1 MAGLEI
7 TVLHDLPKKVALDII
22 IVNYNSGDYLYTC
35 LESLAPGKNFNG
47 YRVTVFDN
55 GSTDGSLDRPARIFP
70 GADYVTSPVNL
81 GFARAVNR
89 ILETTGGDYLLLLNP
104 DVVVLPGTIEKMLD
118 FMKKNPACGVLGGE
132 ILNADGLTQPTC
144 RRFPAG
150 VNVIFGRRSFFRRLA
165 PNNPGSRNYLYLD
178 LDRTKP
184 QKVDFLE
191 GSLMMLRR
199 RALISTGPLDE
210 DFFLYLEDADLCFR
224 MAQRGW
230 ETWWLPRAYA
240 IHFRGE
246 NFRTDNIRPM
256 LHHSRGIYKFFIKHN
271 RLNRFQRSVLKILLN
286 ARLGYI
292 LGTEFAKRGFA

>member
-1 MAGLEI
+1 LAGLEI
-7 TVLHDLPKKVALDII
+7 AVLHDLPKKVALDII

-35 LESLAPGKNFNG
+35 LESLAPGKNING
-47 YRVTVFDN
+47 CRVTVFDN
-55 GSTDGSLDRPARIFP
+55 GSTDGSLDRAARVFP
-70 GADYVTSPVNL
+70 GADYLTSPVNL

-89 ILETTGGDYLLLLNP
+89 ILERTGGDYVLLLNP
-104 DVVVLPGTIEKMLD
+104 DVVVLPGTIERMLD

-132 ILNADGLTQPTC
+132 ILNPDGLTQPTC
-144 RRFPAG
+144 RRFPTG

-165 PNNPGSRNYLYLD
+165 PNNTGSRNYLYLD

-199 RALISTGPLDE
+199 RALASTGPLDE

-246 NFRTDNIRPM
+246 NFRADNIRPM

-271 RLNRFQRSVLKILLN
+271 RPSRFQRSMLKILLN